1 MFALYGSNNL
11 ASTAWAM
18 FRRDGLHQARSIQR
32 GITSPAIL
40 PDGTAVMTLTVET
53 GRSYRV
59 RASVDLL
66 AWTDLSNFVSTNI
79 ITQFSDT
86 AATNFPQRFYRVATP

>member
-11 ASTAWAM
+11 ASTAWPM

-59 RASVDLL
+59 QASVDLL
-66 AWTDLSNFVSTNI
+66 AWTDLSNFVSTN
-79 ITQFSDT
+79 TVTPFSDT

>member
-1 MFALYGSNNL
+1 
-11 ASTAWAM
+11 
-18 FRRDGLHQARSIQR
+18 
-32 GITSPAIL
+32 
-40 PDGTAVMTLTVET
+40 MTLTVET

-59 RASVDLL
+59 QASVDLL